1 MLNHRSHGVPAA
13 TSFPAASK
21 PCVKILLCLENPL
34 PTRRWTTPASRAMP
48 RSGMSED
55 TFDSLS
61 EQASALAAQGLSA
74 ARHSG
79 RDVSQHAVD
88 AFEQAAT
95 AARRHPLP
103 FALAVVGVGLATALL
118 VNMMARND
126 SPRKRLSRSSLNEIV
141 RRPLAKVVR

>member
-1 MLNHRSHGVPAA
+1 MLNHRSHGSSREISRRVEALRQDIALLGESLADAA
-13 TSFPAASK
+13 MDNTRQPRHAAK
-21 PCVKILLCLENPL
+21 RYV
-34 PTRRWTTPASRAMP
+34 
-48 RSGMSED
+48 ED

-61 EQASALAAQGLSA
+61 EQASSLAAQGLSA